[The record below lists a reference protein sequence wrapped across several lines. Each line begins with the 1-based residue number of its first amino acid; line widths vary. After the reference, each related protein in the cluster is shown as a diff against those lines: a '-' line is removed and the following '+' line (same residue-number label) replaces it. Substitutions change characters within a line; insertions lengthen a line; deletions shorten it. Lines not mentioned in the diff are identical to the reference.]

1 MQAALQAGWPQA
13 SSPSST
19 FVGIGRAPVP
29 VAVMASVVHRV
40 DRSAFRR
47 PREDGPRQ
55 RDSRAEHEHLLHGR
69 SPFFALRSLGV
80 GGRLCVCGLTCDEGS
95 DDSADD
101 SRAEFDPAVV
111 VVVAVVALVAV
122 VAVARRRRTY
132 RLGVAHRV
140 SGR

>member
-47 PREDGPRQ
+47 PREDGPRK
-55 RDSRAEHEHLLHGR
+55 RDSRAECDELLHGR
-69 SPFFALRSLGV
+69 SPFRM
-80 GGRLCVCGLTCDEGS
+80 CVCGLTCDEGS

-101 SRAEFDPAVV
+101 ACAEFDPAVV

>member
-1 MQAALQAGWPQA
+1 MAM
-13 SSPSST
+13 
-19 FVGIGRAPVP
+19 
-29 VAVMASVVHRV
+29 AVMVSVVHRV
-40 DRSAFRR
+40 DRCAFRR

-55 RDSRAEHEHLLHGR
+55 RDSRAECDELLHGH
-69 SPFFALRSLGV
+69 SPF
-80 GGRLCVCGLTCDEGS
+80 RLCVCGLACNEGS

-101 SRAEFDPAVV
+101 ACAEFDPAVV
-111 VVVAVVALVAV
+111 VVVAVMALVAV

>member
-1 MQAALQAGWPQA
+1 M
-13 SSPSST
+13 
-19 FVGIGRAPVP
+19 P

-47 PREDGPRQ
+47 PREDGPRK
-55 RDSRAEHEHLLHGR
+55 R
-69 SPFFALRSLGV
+69 
-80 GGRLCVCGLTCDEGS
+80 
-95 DDSADD
+95 D